1 MGDLPKNTKCL
12 KRLAEIWRK
21 IEKNF
26 KSEIDTDN
34 LGNYYPAQNVV
45 ENIVLDDEG
54 KLKID
59 DKTAQAIKLLEETG
73 NIELAE
79 KLKSE
84 KKSHPQKDRSFH
96 YLPYRTDSTFEQT
109 FLKEVLALKEIE
121 SLGLEV
127 YYNGDRA
134 MTEFKIKCYKHSKHK
149 WQYIGMYTPDFLII
163 KRRDGKIHKVIIVET
178 KGKIY
183 SNDPTFKEKRSF
195 METEFTK
202 QNNDKYGY
210 DRFKYLYLE
219 DNMSEYDRIKLT
231 HKKICDFFEEN

>member
-1 MGDLPKNTKCL
+1 
-12 KRLAEIWRK
+12 
-21 IEKNF
+21 
-26 KSEIDTDN
+26 
-34 LGNYYPAQNVV
+34 
-45 ENIVLDDEG
+45 
-54 KLKID
+54 
-59 DKTAQAIKLLEETG
+59 
-73 NIELAE
+73 
-79 KLKSE
+79 
-84 KKSHPQKDRSFH
+84 
-96 YLPYRTDSTFEQT
+96 
-109 FLKEVLALKEIE
+109 
-121 SLGLEV
+121 
-127 YYNGDRA
+127 
-134 MTEFKIKCYKHSKHK
+134 
-149 WQYIGMYTPDFLII
+149 MYTPDFLII